1 MEAVER
7 AARESYGKLVALVG
21 RATRDLH
28 AAEDAVSDALAKALE
43 TWPRT
48 GVPEHPDAWLLTAAR
63 RRLID
68 DARRGRR
75 RQTLDEL
82 DPIAALPPDGPI
94 PDERLALL
102 FACAHP
108 AIDPAARTPLLLRC
122 VLGVELDRIASIFL
136 VSPAAL
142 KKRLTRAKAKIRDA
156 GIRLETPE
164 GEQLGPRLAT
174 VLSAIYAALTA
185 GVDAVEQN
193 AEGAAGRLAEEAIW
207 LARITADLLPNEPEP
222 RGLLALG
229 LYCESRAAARIDA
242 EGVFVPLDEQ
252 NRTRWDATMIDQ
264 AEAALREASAAR
276 RPGRFQIEAAIQ
288 SAHVARLRKGED
300 NWHSIVGFYD
310 ALLGLAPSIGAAV
323 GRVAAIAE
331 TGDLTRASEE
341 LEKLHREAGERLAA
355 FQPYWAVRGELHRR
369 RGESAKAQQALTKA
383 AALAADPSV
392 RRHLSAK
399 AAKTAADAINP

>member
-21 RATRDLH
+21 RASSDLH

-68 DARRGRR
+68 DARRGQR
-75 RQTLDEL
+75 RQTLDEA
-82 DPIAALPPDGPI
+82 DVVDALPAVGPI

-108 AIDPAARTPLLLRC
+108 AIDPAARTPLVLRC
-122 VLGVELDRIASIFL
+122 VLGVELERIASIFL

-156 GIRLETPE
+156 RIRLETPE
-164 GEQLGPRLAT
+164 GEQLGPRLDT
-174 VLSAIYAALTA
+174 VLAAIYAALTA
-185 GVDAVEQN
+185 GVDAVEKN
-193 AEGAAGRLAEEAIW
+193 ADGAAGRLAEEAIW

-229 LYCESRAAARIDA
+229 LYCESRATARIDA
-242 EGVFVPLDEQ
+242 EGAFVPLEEQ
-252 NRTRWDATMIDQ
+252 NRDQWDTAMIEQ

-288 SAHVARLRKGED
+288 SARIARLRNGEN

-310 ALLGLAPSIGAAV
+310 VLLGLAPSIGAAV
-323 GRVAAIAE
+323 GRAAAIAE
-331 TGDLTRASEE
+331 SGDLDQAWRQLQQ
-341 LEKLHREAGERLAA
+341 LERDAGNRLPS
-355 FQPYWAVRGELHRR
+355 FQPYWAVRGELLRR
-369 RGESAKAQQALTKA
+369 RGELTAAEQALTKA
-383 AALAADPSV
+383 AALAADPAV
-392 RRHLSAK
+392 RRYLSAK
-399 AAKTAADAINP
+399 AARIAADER